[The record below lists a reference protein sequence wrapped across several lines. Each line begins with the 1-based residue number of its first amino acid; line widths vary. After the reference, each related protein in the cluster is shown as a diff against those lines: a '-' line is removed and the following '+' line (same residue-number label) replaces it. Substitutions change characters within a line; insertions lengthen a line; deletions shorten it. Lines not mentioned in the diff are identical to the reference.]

1 MIDKKFELDY
11 TPAVAYIQD
20 KPVGI
25 GKLYLN
31 GVQARGLIDIRISAH
46 TRDEE
51 MHFSTMKLEIDP
63 VGFANS
69 LVKEET
75 NGLDK

>member
-1 MIDKKFELDY
+1 MLNKKFELDY
-11 TPAVAYIQD
+11 TPTVVYTQE
-20 KPVGI
+20 KPYGI

-31 GVQARGLIDIRISAH
+31 GVQARGLIDIQISAH

-51 MHFSTMKLEIDP
+51 AHFSTMKLEIDS

-69 LVKEET
+69 LVKEES